1 MKRVAQIFGFNVGSK
16 GQVFTTIGTSKSLLT
31 SCLDQAVKAPWY
43 SRGLIGGEF
52 RSKHTVMLL
61 HIWMVHKRLLVKDLG
76 SEGPRIQESL
86 FDEFWDDTSDR
97 IRQVGVPEISVNK
110 YLSEVQGYSFKTCV
124 ELDACLAKYGGN
136 DTTNEDDLLDS
147 MGGVLWRSAYARRN
161 EIEVDHVLE
170 LAKYVRENQQMVQS
184 LSKEVIQEGVIKW
197 GDIPWQNKEANNRG
211 KIFHKSGSSKLFCR
225 GFFVDNCNNTILHPF
240 QQYSKNKTKRI

>member
-1 MKRVAQIFGFNVGSK
+1 MKRFAQLFGLQVGSK

-31 SCLDQAVKAPWY
+31 SCLSQADKAPWY
-43 SRGLIGGEF
+43 SRGMIGGEF

-61 HIWMVHKRLLVKDLG
+61 HIWMVHKRLLLKDLG

-86 FDEFWDDTSDR
+86 FDEFWEDTSTR
-97 IRQVGVPEISVNK
+97 IRQVGVPEISINK

-124 ELDACLAKYGGN
+124 ELDACLSKFGGGAAAGN
-136 DTTNEDDLLDS
+136 GNIISTAPPAPAPGPYEDELLDS

-170 LAKYVRENQQMVQS
+170 LAKYVRENQQMVQN
-184 LSKEVIQEGVIKW
+184 LSKEVVHEGVITW
-197 GDIPWQNKEANNRG
+197 GEIPWQNKDKMGNKKPQNR
-211 KIFHKSGSSKLFCR
+211 
-225 GFFVDNCNNTILHPF
+225 
-240 QQYSKNKTKRI
+240 TKV